1 MDLTISIV
9 NYNTKNL
16 VKQCVKNIINS
27 NISLDYEI
35 IITDNNSSDNS
46 CELFNKEIIPHFSRV
61 RLIKSKSNRGFGAG
75 HNLSLQKSNAMPAG
89 GQAKY
94 ALIINS
100 DIIILNDAIGQLYN
114 FMERQPL
121 CGIAGPKLLYPDLTI
136 QPSCHP
142 WPKFITPLY
151 RRTLLSRTAWG
162 LKETKRYDML
172 DYDHKEAKKVDWL
185 VGACLMVRKTVWDK
199 IQGFDER
206 YFLYCEDID
215 ICHKCWGAGFEVW
228 YIPEAKMIHYHK
240 RLSAQKKWWKACFD
254 KSSRIHLQSHWK
266 YFRKWGIK

>member
-1 MDLTISIV
+1 MDISISIV

-46 CELFNKEIIPHFSRV
+46 VELFSKDILPRFSQV
-61 RLIKSKSNRGFGAG
+61 KLIKSEYNRGFGAG
-75 HNLSLQKSNAMPAG
+75 HNLSLQKSNA
-89 GQAKY
+89 KY

-100 DIIILNDAIGQLYN
+100 DIVILNDAISQLYS
-114 FMERQPL
+114 FMEANSG
-121 CGIAGPKLLYPDLTI
+121 CGIAGPKLIYPDLTV
-136 QPSCHP
+136 QPSCRA
-142 WPKFITPLY
+142 WPRFLTPLY
-151 RRTLLSRTAWG
+151 CRTSLSSTAWG
-162 LKETKRYDML
+162 LKEIKRYDML

-185 VGACLMVRKTVWDK
+185 VGACLMIRKTAWNK

-215 ICHKCWGAGFEVW
+215 ICRKSWETGFEVW
-228 YIPEAKMIHYHK
+228 YVPEAKMIHYHK
-240 RLSAQKKWWKACFD
+240 RLSARKKWWRALFD
-254 KSSRIHLQSHWK
+254 KSTRVHLQSHLK
-266 YFRKWGIK
+266 YFRKWGF